1 MARFAIGKDTLAGSS
16 TTLPL
21 SATGPEIEPQPA
33 APVAAASASA
43 HGARTIMLLEAPIVP
58 TLAKLALPN
67 LVVMLMQSSVGLTE
81 THFIG
86 KLGTDAL
93 AGMALVFPPL
103 MLVQMISAGAVGG
116 GIMTAVARALG
127 RRDTAGADVLVWQ
140 AVWTALALGL
150 ATSAIML
157 ACGPALYAVMGGS
170 GASLRAAEAYAAVV
184 FGGATLIW
192 LFNSLAAVIRG
203 TGNMMLPALVSGIG
217 AVLLVPASPVFIFGL
232 GPFPA
237 LGIVGGGVAVLIYYG
252 IGSCVFALYLAAGKG
267 GARLS
272 RRPRLPH
279 GAALREIAAVG
290 ALSSLVTISTNVTI
304 ATATGFAGHYG
315 DNAVAG
321 YGTGV
326 RLEYLLVPLAFGLC
340 TPVGAMVGTTLG
352 AGDRARAVRVALA
365 GAAMTGLATF
375 AVGIVA
381 AILPA
386 PWLALFGRDPAM
398 IATGSA
404 YLRLVGPFYGF
415 FGLSLAFYF
424 VAQGARRL
432 LWPLLGSFLRV
443 LVSIGGAAL
452 AVRLGYG
459 IDGVFLSLG
468 IGLLVAGLTGAFA
481 FALGGIIRRP

>member
-1 MARFAIGKDTLAGSS
+1 MPLDRAAR
-16 TTLPL
+16 
-21 SATGPEIEPQPA
+21 SAA
-33 APVAAASASA
+33 APGAAHS
-43 HGARTIMLLEAPIVP
+43 ARTTMLLEAPIVP
-58 TLAKLALPN
+58 TLARLALPN

-86 KLGTDAL
+86 RLGTDAL

-127 RRDTAGADVLVWQ
+127 RRDAVGADVLVWQ
-140 AVWTALALGL
+140 AVWSALAFGL
-150 ATSAIML
+150 ATSALML
-157 ACGPALYAVMGGS
+157 VFGPPLYAAMGGR
-170 GASLRAAEAYAAVV
+170 GASLRAAEAYATVV

-203 TGNMMLPALVSGIG
+203 TGNMTLPALVSGIG
-217 AVLLVPASPVFIFGL
+217 AVLLVPASPVFIFGW
-232 GPFPA
+232 GPMPP

-252 IGSCVFALYLAAGKG
+252 VGSCVFGVHLATRQG
-267 GARLS
+267 GAKLS
-272 RRPRLPH
+272 LRPRPPN

-290 ALSSLVTISTNVTI
+290 ALSSLVTVSTNLTI

-315 DNAVAG
+315 NEAVAG

-326 RLEYLLVPLAFGLC
+326 RLEYLLVPLSFGLC

-352 AGDRARAVRVALA
+352 AGDRARAIQAARA
-365 GAAMTGLATF
+365 GAAMTGITTC
-375 AVGIVA
+375 AVGILASLFPVH
-381 AILPA
+381 
-386 PWLALFGRDPAM
+386 WLTLFGHDPGM
-398 IATGSA
+398 ITVGTA

-415 FGLSLAFYF
+415 FGVTLAFYF
-424 VAQGARRL
+424 VAQGARRMV
-432 LWPLLGSFLRV
+432 WPLVAASLRV

-452 AVRLGYG
+452 AMRLGYG

-468 IGLLVAGLTGAFA
+468 LGLLVAGVTGAAA
-481 FALGGIIRRP
+481 FTMGGIIGRA